1 MACAAP
7 RAARFRPTRCWCSTS
22 GCWRPRRRPGRAKR
36 ATSPIPTIKTISSS
50 KVVRGFFS
58 RLWTARH
65 LGGGR
70 LRIVFALALVVGAS
84 ALFWTSRD
92 YTVVAPEWDG
102 QVRGIAYSPSR
113 LFNAND
119 QKHVTPEHIAR
130 DLEQLSHLTNHIR
143 TYTVDGGMDK
153 VPEIARRYG
162 MTVSLG
168 IWISPDLDKNEEQ
181 IALGVRTALANR
193 RTIDRVI
200 VGNETQLFGYVSSDQ
215 LNAYI
220 QRVRASLPARI
231 KVTTAEPWSTW
242 MLTPE
247 VGKYVDVIFVHLLP
261 YWEDVD
267 IRGSLKSTQG
277 FYNHIQAEFPDK
289 QIVVGEAGW
298 PSEGRTRGRA
308 EASAANEGWFIRA
321 FVQFAQEKGWD
332 YYLLEAYDEPWK
344 DANEGVAGRYW
355 GLFDATGHPK
365 FAFTGL
371 LRNFPEW
378 RGYALMAAVLS
389 LLLGLLVL
397 GRMPRV
403 RQTGYLVMGVM
414 IVLVSTGL
422 LALIDATALEYVDPT
437 DIVALIAMS
446 PLVLL
451 ACAVI
456 LTEGIEMAASLWR
469 MERRRVKI
477 GIPEISPRV
486 SIHLPAYN
494 EPPQMVIETLNALA
508 RLDYDNYEVI
518 VLDNNTPD
526 PQVWRPVEA
535 HCRLLGPRFRFFHFE
550 GLKGFKGGALNRAL
564 ALTDPTASYVAVI
577 DSDYQVQPFWLR
589 RVIPYFASLG
599 IALVQGPQDYRD
611 AGQSRFKSMAYEEY
625 RGFFHIG
632 MVERNEHNAIIQH
645 GTMTILRKDALEE
658 VDGWSEWCITEDT
671 ELGLKLFEAG
681 YEAAYV
687 PQSMGSGLMPDT
699 LEAFMTQRYR
709 WVYGAMQMLK
719 RHARAIFRG
728 DSALS
733 WPQRY
738 QFLSGWLPWI
748 SDGLGMVVT
757 LMAIVWT
764 ALMWVMPS
772 TIDVPM
778 PALSAA
784 AMALFATKLIKT
796 LLLYPPK
803 VGSGFKGALLASV
816 AGLSLTHT
824 VGKAVWPGLLTS
836 GKPFLRNPKCADP
849 ASFTQVLR
857 VVWQEAVLLT
867 LLVIAMISMGFD
879 RGFQDPAVSLWMVM
893 LGVQSL
899 PYLATM
905 VTARIS
911 ARSNRMPGAL
921 QADAPKL
928 SAAA

>member
-1 MACAAP
+1 V
-7 RAARFRPTRCWCSTS
+7 RVIRPLADIWS
-22 GCWRPRRRPGRAKR
+22 
-36 ATSPIPTIKTISSS
+36 
-50 KVVRGFFS
+50 
-58 RLWTARH
+58 ARH

-70 LRIVFALALVVGAS
+70 LRIAVALVMVVSAS
-84 ALFWTSRD
+84 VFFWVSRD
-92 YTVVAPEWDG
+92 YTVSAPEWDG
-102 QVRGIAYSPSR
+102 QVRGIAYNPS
-113 LFNAND
+113 
-119 QKHVTPEHIAR
+119 HVFSQRQNRAIAPERINR
-130 DLEQLSHLTNHIR
+130 DLTQLSKITSHIR
-143 TYTVDGGMDK
+143 TYTVDGGMDR
-153 VPEIARRYG
+153 VPAIARHHG
-162 MTVSLG
+162 MTVSMG
-168 IWISPDLDKNEEQ
+168 IWISADLEKNEQQ
-181 IALGVRTALANR
+181 IALGIRTALANR

-200 VGNETQLFGYVSSDQ
+200 VGNETQTFGYVSPDQ
-215 LNAYI
+215 LNSYI
-220 QRVRASLPARI
+220 ERVRAALPARI

-247 VGKYVDVIFVHLLP
+247 IGQHVDLIFVHLLP
-261 YWEDVD
+261 YWENVD
-267 IRGSLKSTQG
+267 IRGALKSSEG
-277 FYNHIQAEFPDK
+277 FYNHVQAEFPDK

-308 EASAANEGWFIRA
+308 EASPANEGYFLRA
-321 FVQFAQEKGWD
+321 FVQFAMEKGWD
-332 YYLLEAYDEPWK
+332 YYLFEAYDQPWK

-355 GLFDATGHPK
+355 GLFDASGNPK

-371 LRNFPEW
+371 IRTFPEW
-378 RGYALMAAVLS
+378 RGYALMAAILS

-403 RQTGYLVMGVM
+403 RQTGYLVMGGM

-437 DIVALIAMS
+437 DVVALIAMS

-469 MERRRVKI
+469 VERRVVKV
-477 GIPEISPRV
+477 GIPEVSPRV
-486 SIHLPAYN
+486 SIHVPTYN
-494 EPPQMVIETLNALA
+494 EPPLMVIETLNALS

-518 VLDNNTPD
+518 ILDNNTPD
-526 PQVWRPVEA
+526 PETWRPVEA
-535 HCRLLGPRFRFFHFE
+535 HCRKLNSGHNAPRFRFFHFD

-564 ALTDPTASYVAVI
+564 ALTDPDARYIAVI

-589 RVIPYFASLG
+589 RVIPYFTSPG

-611 AGQSRFKSMAYEEY
+611 AGQSLFKSMAYEEY

-645 GTMTILRKDALEE
+645 GTMTIVSKDALEE
-658 VDGWSEWCITEDT
+658 VEGWSEWCITEDT

-719 RHARAIFRG
+719 RHARAIFVG
-728 DSALS
+728 GSALS

-748 SDGLGMVVT
+748 SDGLGMLVT

-764 ALMWVMPS
+764 VLMWVLPS
-772 TIDVPM
+772 YIDVPM

-803 VGSGFKGALLASV
+803 VGSGFKGAIAASV

-824 VGKAVWPGLLTS
+824 VGKAVWSGLLTS
-836 GKPFLRNPKCADP
+836 GKPFLRTPKCSDP
-849 ASFTQVLR
+849 ADFGQVLR
-857 VVWQEAVLLT
+857 VVWQEAVLLA
-867 LLVIAMISMGFD
+867 LLLMAMVSMGFD

-911 ARSNRMPGAL
+911 ARSNRTSGAL
-921 QADAPKL
+921 PTEAAKLPQAA
-928 SAAA
+928 

>member
-1 MACAAP
+1 MP
-7 RAARFRPTRCWCSTS
+7 Q
-22 GCWRPRRRPGRAKR
+22 
-36 ATSPIPTIKTISSS
+36 
-50 KVVRGFFS
+50 GFFT

-65 LGGGR
+65 LGGGK
-70 LRIVFALALVVGAS
+70 LRITIALAMVVGAS

-92 YTVVAPEWDG
+92 YSVTAPEWDG
-102 QVRGIAYSPSR
+102 QVRGLAYSPSR
-113 LFNAND
+113 QFSIRDTKNI
-119 QKHVTPEHIAR
+119 TPDHISR
-130 DLEQLSHLTNHIR
+130 DLAQLSKLTNHIR

-168 IWISPDLDKNEEQ
+168 IWISPDMEKNEEQ
-181 IALGVRTALANR
+181 IQLAIRTALANR

-200 VGNETQLFGYVSSDQ
+200 VGNETQLFGYVSPDQ

-220 QRVRASLPARI
+220 MRVRSALPARI
-231 KVTTAEPWSTW
+231 KITTAEPWSTW

-261 YWEDVD
+261 YWENVD
-267 IRGSLKSTQG
+267 ISGSLQSTEK
-277 FYNHIQAEFPDK
+277 FYNHIQGEFPDK

-298 PSEGRTRGRA
+298 PSEGRTHGRA
-308 EASAANEGWFIRA
+308 EASAANEGWFIRG

-332 YYLLEAYDEPWK
+332 YYLLEAYDQPWK

-355 GLFDATGHPK
+355 GLFDATGNPK
-365 FAFTGL
+365 FPFTGL
-371 LRNFPEW
+371 IRNFPEW
-378 RGYALMAAVLS
+378 RGYALMASVLS

-403 RQTGYLVMGVM
+403 RQTGYLVMGGM

-422 LALIDATALEYVDPT
+422 LALIDATALEYIAPT
-437 DIVALIAMS
+437 DIGAMIAMS
-446 PLVLL
+446 PLVIL

-469 MERRRVKI
+469 VERRVVRV
-477 GIPEISPRV
+477 GIPEKSPRV
-486 SIHLPAYN
+486 SIHLPTYN

-508 RLDYDNYEVI
+508 RLDYDNFEVI
-518 VLDNNTPD
+518 LLDNNTPD
-526 PQVWRPVEA
+526 PETWRPVEA
-535 HCRLLGPRFRFFHFE
+535 HCRTLGSRFRFFHFE

-564 ALTDPTASYVAVI
+564 ALTDPDARYVAVI

-589 RVIPYFASLG
+589 RVIPYFASPG
-599 IALVQGPQDYRD
+599 VALVQGPQDYRD
-611 AGQSRFKSMAYEEY
+611 AHESRFKSMAYEEY

-645 GTMTILRKDALEE
+645 GTMTIVSRDALEE
-658 VDGWSEWCITEDT
+658 VDGWSDWCITEDT

-719 RHARAIFRG
+719 RHAKPIFTG
-728 DSALS
+728 GSALS

-738 QFLSGWLPWI
+738 QFVSGWLPWI

-764 ALMWVMPS
+764 VLMWVMPS
-772 TIDVPM
+772 IIDVPM

-784 AMALFATKLIKT
+784 AMALFATKLFKT

-803 VGSGFKGALLASV
+803 VGSGFKGAVVASV

-824 VGKAVWPGLLTS
+824 VGKAVWAGLFTS
-836 GKPFLRNPKCADP
+836 RKPFLRTPKCADP

-857 VVWQEAVLLT
+857 VCWQEATLLT
-867 LLVIAMISMGFD
+867 LLTLAMISMGFD

-893 LGVQSL
+893 LGVQAL
-899 PYLATM
+899 PYAATM

-911 ARSNRMPGAL
+911 ARSNRTPGEMSADTSL
-921 QADAPKL
+921 SQAA
-928 SAAA
+928 

>member
-1 MACAAP
+1 
-7 RAARFRPTRCWCSTS
+7 
-22 GCWRPRRRPGRAKR
+22 
-36 ATSPIPTIKTISSS
+36 
-50 KVVRGFFS
+50 VVREFFS

-65 LGGGR
+65 LGGGQ
-70 LRIVFALALVVGAS
+70 LRIAIALVMVVGAS

-102 QVRGIAYSPSR
+102 QVRGVAYNPSHTFTLRQNKRISPER
-113 LFNAND
+113 ID
-119 QKHVTPEHIAR
+119 R
-130 DLEQLSHLTNHIR
+130 DLAQLSKLTGHIR

-168 IWISPDLDKNEEQ
+168 IWISPDLEQNEKS
-181 IALGVRTALANR
+181 IALGIRTALANR

-200 VGNETQLFGYVSSDQ
+200 VGNETQLEGYVSAEQ
-215 LNAYI
+215 LNTYI
-220 QRVRASLPARI
+220 QRVRAALPARI
-231 KVTTAEPWSTW
+231 KITTAEPWSTW
-242 MLTPE
+242 MMTPE
-247 VGKYVDVIFVHLLP
+247 IGQYVDVIFVHLLP
-261 YWEDVD
+261 YWENVD
-267 IRGSLKSTQG
+267 IHSSLKSING

-308 EASAANEGWFIRA
+308 EASAANEGYFLRA

-332 YYLLEAYDEPWK
+332 YYLFEAYDQPWK
-344 DANEGVAGRYW
+344 SQGELGVGAYW
-355 GLFDATGHPK
+355 GLFDANSRPK

-371 LRNFPEW
+371 LRTFPEW
-378 RGYALMAAVLS
+378 RGYALVAAALS

-397 GRMPRV
+397 GRMPKV
-403 RQTGYLVMGVM
+403 QQTGYLVMGGM

-437 DIVALIAMS
+437 DIAAMIAMS
-446 PLVLL
+446 PLVVL

-456 LTEGIEMAASLWR
+456 LTEGIELAASLWR
-469 MERRRVKI
+469 VERRVVKVA
-477 GIPEISPRV
+477 IPENTPFV
-486 SIHLPAYN
+486 SIHVPTYN

-518 VLDNNTPD
+518 LLDNNTPD
-526 PQVWRPVEA
+526 PEVWCPVEA
-535 HCRLLGPRFRFFHFE
+535 HCRTLNVGLERPRFRFFHFE
-550 GLKGFKGGALNRAL
+550 QLKGFKGGALNRAL
-564 ALTDPTASYVAVI
+564 ALTDPAAVYVAVI

-589 RVIPYFASLG
+589 RVIPYFVSPG

-611 AGQSRFKSMAYEEY
+611 APQNQFKSMAYEEY

-645 GTMTILRKDALEE
+645 GTMTIVRKDALEE
-658 VDGWSEWCITEDT
+658 VHGWSEWCITEDT

-681 YEAAYV
+681 YEAAYI

-719 RHARAIFRG
+719 RHAAAIFLGR
-728 DSALS
+728 SALS

-748 SDGLGMVVT
+748 SDGLGMLVALLALT
-757 LMAIVWT
+757 WT
-764 ALMWVMPS
+764 ALMWLLPS
-772 TIDVPM
+772 YIDVPM

-784 AMALFATKLIKT
+784 AMALFATKLLKT

-803 VGSGFKGALLASV
+803 VGSGFKGAFVASV
-816 AGLSLTHT
+816 AGMSLTHT
-824 VGKAVWPGLLTS
+824 VGKAVWTGLLTS
-836 GKPFLRNPKCADP
+836 GKPFLRTPKCANP

-857 VVWQEAVLLT
+857 VVWQEAVLLA

-905 VTARIS
+905 VTAVIS
-911 ARSNRMPGAL
+911 ARSNQKPDAMS
-921 QADAPKL
+921 ADAHSL

>member
-1 MACAAP
+1 M
-7 RAARFRPTRCWCSTS
+7 
-22 GCWRPRRRPGRAKR
+22 
-36 ATSPIPTIKTISSS
+36 
-50 KVVRGFFS
+50 RGLIRTLKDF
-58 RLWTARH
+58 WTARH
-65 LGGGR
+65 LGGGQ
-70 LRIVFALALVVGAS
+70 LRIAVALVMVVGAS

-92 YTVVAPEWDG
+92 YTVTAPEWDG
-102 QVRGIAYSPSR
+102 QVRGIAYNPSR
-113 LFNAND
+113 TFTLRQNRKIA
-119 QKHVTPEHIAR
+119 PERIAQ
-130 DLEQLSHLTNHIR
+130 DLAQLSKITGHIR
-143 TYTVDGGMDK
+143 TYTVAGGMDK
-153 VPEIARRYG
+153 VPEIARRHG

-168 IWISPDLDKNEEQ
+168 LWISPDMDKNEKE
-181 IALGVRTALANR
+181 IALGIRTALANR

-200 VGNETQLFGYVSSDQ
+200 VGNETQTFGSVSADQ
-215 LNAYI
+215 LNRYI
-220 QRVRASLPARI
+220 QQVRAALPARI
-231 KVTTAEPWSTW
+231 KITTAEPWSTW
-242 MLTPE
+242 MMTPE
-247 VGKYVDVIFVHLLP
+247 IGKYVDVVFVHLLP
-261 YWEDVD
+261 YWENVD
-267 IRGSLKSTQG
+267 IRGSLKSTEG
-277 FYNHIQAEFPDK
+277 FYNHVQAEFPDK

-308 EASAANEGWFIRA
+308 EASTANEGWFIRA
-321 FVQFAQEKGWD
+321 FVQFAMEKGWD
-332 YYLLEAYDEPWK
+332 YYIMEGYDQPWK
-344 DANEGVAGRYW
+344 DAGEGSVGRYW
-355 GLFDATGHPK
+355 GLFDASGNPK

-371 LRNFPEW
+371 IRNFPEW

-403 RQTGYLVMGVM
+403 RQTGYLVMGGM

-422 LALIDATALEYVDPT
+422 LALIDATALEYVDRT
-437 DIVALIAMS
+437 DIVAMIAMS

-469 MERRRVKI
+469 VERRVMRV
-477 GIPEISPRV
+477 GIPEKSPRV
-486 SIHLPAYN
+486 SIHVPTYN

-508 RLDYDNYEVI
+508 RLDYDNFEVI

-526 PQVWRPVEA
+526 PEVWRPVEA
-535 HCRLLGPRFRFFHFE
+535 HCRTLNAEGARFRFFHFD

-564 ALTDPTASYVAVI
+564 ALTDPAAVYVAVI

-589 RVIPYFASLG
+589 RVIPYFASPA

-611 AGQSRFKSMAYEEY
+611 AGLNRFKSMAYEEY

-645 GTMTILRKDALEE
+645 GTMTIVRKDALEE
-658 VDGWSEWCITEDT
+658 VEGWSEWCITEDT

-719 RHARAIFRG
+719 RHARAIFVG
-728 DSALS
+728 GSALS

-764 ALMWVMPS
+764 VLMWVLPS
-772 TIDVPM
+772 MIDVPM

-803 VGSGFKGALLASV
+803 VGSGVKGAFAASV

-824 VGKAVWPGLLTS
+824 VGKAAWTGLLTS
-836 GKPFLRNPKCADP
+836 GKPFLRTPKCADP

-857 VVWQEAVLLT
+857 VVWQEAILLT
-867 LLVIAMISMGFD
+867 LLSMAMISMGFD

-911 ARSNRMPGAL
+911 ARSNRVRGVMPV
-921 QADAPKL
+921 DAAKL
-928 SAAA
+928 RAAA

>member
-1 MACAAP
+1 M
-7 RAARFRPTRCWCSTS
+7 
-22 GCWRPRRRPGRAKR
+22 
-36 ATSPIPTIKTISSS
+36 SPIPATRKTKINSL
-50 KVVRGFFS
+50 RAIFA

-65 LGGGR
+65 PGGGR
-70 LRIVFALALVVGAS
+70 LRIAVALVMVVGAS

-92 YTVVAPEWDG
+92 YTVTAPEWDG
-102 QVRGIAYSPSR
+102 QVRGIAYNPSH
-113 LFNAND
+113 LFTAR
-119 QKHVTPEHIAR
+119 QARHIPPERIDA
-130 DLEQLSHLTNHIR
+130 DLAQLSKITGHVR

-168 IWISPDLDKNEEQ
+168 IWIDADQERSEREFE
-181 IALGVRTALANR
+181 LGIKTALANR
-193 RTIDRVI
+193 NVIDRVI
-200 VGNETQLFGYVSSDQ
+200 VGNETQLRGDVSPDE

-220 QRVRASLPARI
+220 RRARAALPARI
-231 KVTTAEPWSTW
+231 KITTAEPWATW

-247 VGKYVDVIFVHLLP
+247 VGQYVDVIFVHLLP
-261 YWEDVD
+261 YWENVD
-267 IRGSLKSTQG
+267 IRGALKTETG

-298 PSEGRTRGRA
+298 PSDGRTRGAA
-308 EASAANEGWFIRA
+308 EASVANEARFMRA
-321 FVQFAQEKGWD
+321 FVQYAQEKGWD
-332 YYLLEAYDEPWK
+332 YYLLEAYDQPTKRSSE
-344 DANEGVAGRYW
+344 EGAVGAYW
-355 GLFDATGHPK
+355 GMFDASGRPK

-371 LRNFPEW
+371 IRTFPEW
-378 RGYALMAAVLS
+378 RAYALVAAALS
-389 LLLGLLVL
+389 LLLGLLVM

-403 RQTGYLVMGVM
+403 RQSGYLMMGGMV
-414 IVLVSTGL
+414 VLVSTGL
-422 LALIDATALEYVDPT
+422 LALIDATALEYIDPT
-437 DIVALIAMS
+437 DIMAMIAMS
-446 PLVLL
+446 PLVVL

-469 MERRRVKI
+469 VERRVIRVS
-477 GIPEISPRV
+477 IPENAPRV
-486 SIHLPAYN
+486 SIHLPTYN
-494 EPPQMVIETLNALA
+494 EPAQMVIETLNALA

-526 PQVWRPVEA
+526 AETWRPVEK
-535 HCRLLGPRFRFFHFE
+535 HCQVLGPNFRFFHFD
-550 GLKGFKGGALNRAL
+550 GVKGYKGGALNRAL
-564 ALTDPTASYVAVI
+564 ELTDPKAAYVAVI

-589 RVIPYFASLG
+589 RVIPYFASPG

-611 AGQSRFKSMAYEEY
+611 AHQSRFKAMAYEEY

-645 GTMTILRKDALEE
+645 GTMTIVRKDALEE
-658 VDGWSEWCITEDT
+658 VDGWSGWCITEDT

-719 RHARAIFRG
+719 HHARAIFIG
-728 DSALS
+728 GSALS

-764 ALMWVMPS
+764 ILMWVAPMY
-772 TIDVPM
+772 IDVPM
-778 PALSAA
+778 PALTAA
-784 AMALFATKLIKT
+784 AMALFATKLFKT
-796 LLLYPPK
+796 MLLYPPK
-803 VGSGFKGALLASV
+803 VGSGLRGAFVASV
-816 AGLSLTHT
+816 AGLALTHT
-824 VGKAVWPGLLTS
+824 VGKAVWAGLWTS
-836 GKPFLRNPKCADP
+836 GKPFLRTPKCADP
-849 ASFTQVLR
+849 ASFAQVLR
-857 VVWQEAVLLT
+857 VVWQEAALLT
-867 LLVIAMISMGFD
+867 LLLLAMISMGFD

-911 ARSNRMPGAL
+911 ARSNRTTGML
-921 QADAPKL
+921 QPEGVKL
-928 SAAA
+928 PVAA

>member
-1 MACAAP
+1 V
-7 RAARFRPTRCWCSTS
+7 RDFLTRPLR
-22 GCWRPRRRPGRAKR
+22 K
-36 ATSPIPTIKTISSS
+36 
-50 KVVRGFFS
+50 
-58 RLWTARH
+58 LWTARH
-65 LGGGR
+65 LGGGK
-70 LRIVFALALVVGAS
+70 LRIAVALVMVVSAS
-84 ALFWTSRD
+84 VFFWVSRD
-92 YTVVAPEWDG
+92 YTVSAPEWDG
-102 QVRGIAYSPSR
+102 QVRGIAYNPS
-113 LFNAND
+113 
-119 QKHVTPEHIAR
+119 HVFSQRQNMAIAPDRINR
-130 DLEQLSHLTNHIR
+130 DLAQLSKLTSHIR

-153 VPEIARRYG
+153 VPGIARHHG
-162 MTVSLG
+162 MTVSMG
-168 IWISPDLDKNEEQ
+168 IWISADMEKNDQQ
-181 IALGVRTALANR
+181 IALGIRTALANR

-200 VGNETQLFGYVSSDQ
+200 VGNETQTFGYVSPDQ
-215 LNAYI
+215 LNSYI
-220 QRVRASLPARI
+220 RRVRAALPARI

-247 VGKYVDVIFVHLLP
+247 IGQHVDLIFVHLLP
-261 YWEDVD
+261 YWENVD
-267 IRGSLKSTQG
+267 IRGSLQSLER
-277 FYNHIQAEFPDK
+277 FYNHVQGEFPDK

-308 EASAANEGWFIRA
+308 QASPANEGYFLRA
-321 FVQFAQEKGWD
+321 FVQFAMEKGWD
-332 YYLLEAYDEPWK
+332 YYLFEAFDQPWK

-355 GLFDATGHPK
+355 GLFDASGTPK

-371 LRNFPEW
+371 IRSFPEW

-403 RQTGYLVMGVM
+403 RQTGYLVMGGM

-437 DIVALIAMS
+437 DVVALIAMS

-469 MERRRVKI
+469 VERRVVKV
-477 GIPEISPRV
+477 GIPEIAPRV
-486 SIHLPAYN
+486 SIHVPTYN
-494 EPPQMVIETLNALA
+494 EPAPMVIDTLNALS

-526 PQVWRPVEA
+526 PETWRPVAE
-535 HCRLLGPRFRFFHFE
+535 HCRKLGPRFRFFHFDAV
-550 GLKGFKGGALNRAL
+550 KGFKGGALNRAL
-564 ALTDPTASYVAVI
+564 ALTDSGAAYIAVI

-589 RVIPYFASLG
+589 RVIPYFASPG

-611 AGQSRFKSMAYEEY
+611 AGQSRFKAMAYEEY

-645 GTMTILRKDALEE
+645 GTMTIVRKNALEE

-681 YEAAYV
+681 HEAAYV

-719 RHARAIFRG
+719 RHARAIFVG
-728 DSALS
+728 GSALS

-748 SDGLGMVVT
+748 SDGLGMLVT
-757 LMAIVWT
+757 MMAIVWT
-764 ALMWVMPS
+764 VLMWVLPMY
-772 TIDVPM
+772 IDVPM

-803 VGSGFKGALLASV
+803 VGSGFKGALAASV

-824 VGKAVWPGLLTS
+824 VGKAVWTGLLTS
-836 GKPFLRNPKCADP
+836 NKPFLRTPKCADP
-849 ASFTQVLR
+849 ADFGQVLR
-857 VVWQEAVLLT
+857 VVWQEAALLT
-867 LLVIAMISMGFD
+867 LLLMAMVSMGFD

-911 ARSNRMPGAL
+911 ARSNRPAGAVPVEAEKL
-921 QADAPKL
+921 PQAA
-928 SAAA
+928 

>member
-1 MACAAP
+1 MLKGLL
-7 RAARFRPTRCWCSTS
+7 TRV
-22 GCWRPRRRPGRAKR
+22 WR
-36 ATSPIPTIKTISSS
+36 
-50 KVVRGFFS
+50 
-58 RLWTARH
+58 ARH
-65 LGGGR
+65 PYYETGRGGR
-70 LRIVFALALVVGAS
+70 LRIAIALVMVVGAS

-102 QVRGIAYSPSR
+102 QVRGIAYNPSHIFSLR
-113 LFNAND
+113 QN
-119 QKHVTPEHIAR
+119 KEITPERIDK
-130 DLEQLSHLTNHIR
+130 DLAQISKLTGHIR
-143 TYTVDGGMDK
+143 TYTVDGGMEK

-162 MTVSLG
+162 MTVSMG
-168 IWISPDLDKNEEQ
+168 IWISPDLEQNEKS
-181 IALGVRTALANR
+181 IALGIKTALANR

-200 VGNETQLFGYVSSDQ
+200 VGNETQLESYVSPDQ
-215 LNAYI
+215 LNDYI
-220 QRVRASLPARI
+220 QRVRAALPARI
-231 KVTTAEPWSTW
+231 KITTAEPWSTW

-247 VGKYVDVIFVHLLP
+247 IGQYCDVIFVHLLP
-261 YWEDVD
+261 YWENVD
-267 IRGSLKSTQG
+267 IRGSLKSIDG

-308 EASAANEGWFIRA
+308 EASAANEGYFLRQ

-332 YYLLEAYDEPWK
+332 YYLFEAYDQPWK
-344 DANEGVAGRYW
+344 SAGEAGVGAYW
-355 GLFDATGHPK
+355 GLFDATGNPK

-378 RGYALMAAVLS
+378 RGYALMAAILS

-403 RQTGYLVMGVM
+403 RQTGYLVMGGM
-414 IVLVSTGL
+414 IVLISTGL

-437 DIVALIAMS
+437 DIAAMIAMS

-456 LTEGIEMAASLWR
+456 LTEGIEIAASLWR
-469 MERRRVKI
+469 VDRRVTRLA
-477 GIPEISPRV
+477 IPQVSPRV
-486 SIHLPAYN
+486 SIHLPTYN

-508 RLDYDNYEVI
+508 RLDYDNFEVI
-518 VLDNNTPD
+518 ILDNNTPD
-526 PQVWRPVEA
+526 PETWRPVEA
-535 HCRLLGPRFRFFHFE
+535 HCRVLNEASARFRFFHFE
-550 GLKGFKGGALNRAL
+550 QMKGFKGGALNRAL
-564 ALTDPTASYVAVI
+564 ALTDPTAKYIAVI

-589 RVIPYFASLG
+589 RVIPYFAAPG

-611 AGQSRFKSMAYEEY
+611 SHENGFKAMAYEEY

-632 MVERNEHNAIIQH
+632 MIERNEHNAIIQH
-645 GTMTILRKDALEE
+645 GTMTIVDKAALEE

-681 YEAAYV
+681 YEATYV

-719 RHARAIFRG
+719 RHARPIFVG
-728 DSALS
+728 GSALS

-757 LMAIVWT
+757 LMALVWT
-764 ALMWVMPS
+764 VLMWLMPAY
-772 TIDVPM
+772 IDVPM

-784 AMALFATKLIKT
+784 AMALFGTKLLKT

-803 VGSGFKGALLASV
+803 VGSGFRGAVVASV

-824 VGKAVWPGLLTS
+824 VGKAVWTGLLTS
-836 GKPFLRNPKCADP
+836 GKPFLRTPKCADP

-857 VVWQEAVLLT
+857 VVWQEAGLLVLL
-867 LLVIAMISMGFD
+867 VMAMISMAFD

-905 VTARIS
+905 ITAKIS
-911 ARSNRMPGAL
+911 ARANRKS
-921 QADAPKL
+921 DAGTAERQSL